1 MAFSDACARRQ
12 MARLIGEHTT
22 TSLKVVSLL
31 YFPFSAFFF
40 FPLLF
45 LLFFPLIFIVAITD
59 ILSDV
64 MHIKRLT
71 WRKALGF
78 LVGVGG
84 T

>member
-31 YFPFSAFFF
+31 YFPFSASSFF
-40 FPLLF
+40 
-45 LLFFPLIFIVAITD
+45 LIFIVAITD

>member
-1 MAFSDACARRQ
+1 MASSDACARRQ

-31 YFPFSAFFF
+31 YFPFSASS
-40 FPLLF
+40 
-45 LLFFPLIFIVAITD
+45 FPLIFIVAITD